1 VGNNG
6 DVSDIH
12 KVLIPDRNCFFNFL
26 IMNALKCYNFR
37 NGKRGAKVR
46 QINGRGKQKR
56 KLYVLLIPVYKGFY
70 GT

>member
-1 VGNNG
+1 
-6 DVSDIH
+6 
-12 KVLIPDRNCFFNFL
+12 
-26 IMNALKCYNFR
+26 MNALKCYNFR